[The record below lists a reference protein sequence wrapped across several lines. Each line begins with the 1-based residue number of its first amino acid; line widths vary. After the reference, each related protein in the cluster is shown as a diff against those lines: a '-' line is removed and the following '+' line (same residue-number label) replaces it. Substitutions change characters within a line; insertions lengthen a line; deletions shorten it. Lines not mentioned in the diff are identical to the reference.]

1 MPIKSPLSNRASINM
16 QSMMDGVAAA
26 FSWATTE
33 IGAVGYDR
41 LVWKC
46 PELEDDTGEILLK
59 NLQSLASNSIKT
71 NFLSLLC
78 NLRFVAHDDSPAL
91 INSWNN
97 PADVELCMRIINES
111 DLSDASHI
119 NKIKPLAEGFT
130 YLCAESFIMNGEFAI
145 LAYIL
150 ISDRLVEPARDA
162 VLKPVV
168 AYYNCCLRLYK
179 QQAYE
184 NRPKSFGDNEF
195 KSYNSP
201 VYDFRTWIDSSFKK
215 RVAFYV
221 ESLSVIGGLEE
232 WVRTF
237 SLTLRDRG
245 IETTIIV
252 LKSVSREKAAYFSP
266 VDVVSL
272 DDEGESLEL
281 FCSNLAI
288 STLISNHVYE
298 GIGQLPTSVQVIEVI
313 HNLYYWQKDQF
324 SAIPA
329 RSRTNKF
336 VAISQDCYDF
346 SVSRLNIPRDKVVLV
361 PHGLYVPE
369 FPRRRFGKSLK
380 NDGVI
385 RALCVANGYPQ
396 KNLVCLIEAVS
407 YMEKLG
413 YQLRLSIAG
422 TMAHDGYKE
431 RINTVIKSK
440 KLFSN
445 IELLGHVD
453 RQQVKQAYLDADF
466 FVLPSLFEG
475 FGLATLEAAYFGL
488 PFVVS
493 NTGFGPE
500 LASHGGGVV
509 VDCSIDR
516 EVLSPDRVEDL
527 AFHPSETS
535 IKALAEGMMQ
545 LIDDLEKYRHAAQN
559 YAESLEF
566 RSMNAMANDYVALM
580 SV

>member
-1 MPIKSPLSNRASINM
+1 M

-26 FSWATTE
+26 FSWATAE
-33 IGAVGYDR
+33 IRAVGYDR
-41 LVWKC
+41 LVWRC
-46 PELEDDTGEILLK
+46 PELEDNTGGILLK
-59 NLQSLASNSIKT
+59 KLQPLASHSIKT

-78 NLRFVAHDDSPAL
+78 NLRFITDEDTPVL
-91 INSWNN
+91 LNNLNN
-97 PADVELCMRIINES
+97 PADVELCMHIINQS
-111 DLSDASHI
+111 DLVDINHI
-119 NKIKPLAEGFT
+119 NKIKPPAEGFT
-130 YLCAESFIMNGEFAI
+130 YLGAESFVMKGEFAV

-150 ISDRLVEPARDA
+150 ISDGLVELDRDA

-184 NRPKSFGDNEF
+184 NRAKSSSDNELEA
-195 KSYNSP
+195 YNSP
-201 VYDFRTWIDSSFKK
+201 VYDFKTWINSSFKK

-237 SLTLRDRG
+237 SLTLRDRH

-252 LKSVSREKAAYFSP
+252 LKSASPEKVAYFAP

-272 DDEGESLEL
+272 DDEGKGLEL
-281 FCSNLAI
+281 VCSNLAI

-298 GIGQLPTSVQVIEVI
+298 GIDQLPASVQVIEVI

-324 SAIPA
+324 FAIPA

-336 VAISQDCYDF
+336 IAISQDCFNF
-346 SVSRLNIPRDKVVLV
+346 SVSRLNIPREKVVLV

-369 FPRRRFGKSLK
+369 FPRRRFGRSQK

-385 RALCVANGYPQ
+385 RGVCIANGYPQ

-422 TMAHDGYKE
+422 TMAHEGYRE
-431 RINTVIKSK
+431 RINTVIKSN
-440 KLFSN
+440 KLSSS
-445 IELLGHVD
+445 IELLGRVD
-453 RQQVKQAYLDADF
+453 RQQLKQVYLNADF
-466 FVLPSLFEG
+466 YVLPSLFEG

-509 VDCSIDR
+509 VDCSIDH
-516 EVLSPDRVEDL
+516 EVLSTDSVENL
-527 AFHPSETS
+527 AFYPSEPS

-545 LIDDLEKYRHAAQN
+545 LVDSLEKYRQAAQN
-559 YAESLEF
+559 YAESLDF
-566 RSMNAMANDYVALM
+566 RSMNAMADDYVALM
-580 SV
+580 SA

>member
-1 MPIKSPLSNRASINM
+1 M
-16 QSMMDGVAAA
+16 QSMMDAVAAA
-26 FSWATTE
+26 FSWATAE

-41 LVWKC
+41 LVWRC
-46 PELEDDTGEILLK
+46 PGLENDTSEILLK
-59 NLQSLASNSIKT
+59 KLQSLSSHSIKT

-78 NLRFVAHDDSPAL
+78 NLRFADDGDSL
-91 INSWNN
+91 VLTNNLSN
-97 PADVELCMRIINES
+97 PADAELWLHIINQS
-111 DLSDASHI
+111 DLADINHI
-119 NKIKPLAEGFT
+119 NKINSPAEGFT
-130 YLCAESFIMNGEFAI
+130 YLCAESFITNGGFAV

-150 ISDRLVEPARDA
+150 ISDRLVEPVRDA
-162 VLKPVV
+162 VLKPVG
-168 AYYNCCLRLYK
+168 AYYNCCLRLYQ

-184 NRPKSFGDNEF
+184 NTPRSSGDKELE
-195 KSYNSP
+195 SYNSP
-201 VYDFRTWIDSSFKK
+201 VYDFSTWIDLSFKN

-237 SLTLRDRG
+237 SLTLRDRH

-252 LKSVSREKAAYFSP
+252 LKSVYPEKVAYFAP

-272 DDEGESLEL
+272 EDEGESLESI
-281 FCSNLAI
+281 CSNLAI
-288 STLISNHVYE
+288 NTLISNHVYE
-298 GIGQLPTSVQVIEVI
+298 GVSQLPTSVQVIEVI
-313 HNLYYWQKDQF
+313 HNLYYWQRDQF
-324 SAIPA
+324 FVIPA
-329 RSRTNKF
+329 RSRTDKF
-336 VAISQDCYDF
+336 VAISQDCFDF

-380 NDGVI
+380 NAGVI
-385 RALCVANGYPQ
+385 KGICVANGYPQ
-396 KNLVCLIEAVS
+396 KNLVCLIEAIS
-407 YMEKLG
+407 YMKKLG
-413 YQLRLSIAG
+413 YRLQLSIAG
-422 TMAHDGYKE
+422 AMAHEGYKE
-431 RINTVIKSK
+431 RIDTAIESNE
-440 KLFSN
+440 LFSS
-445 IELLGHVD
+445 IELLGRVD
-453 RQQVKQAYLDADF
+453 RQQLKQAYLNADF

-509 VDCSIDR
+509 VDCSIER
-516 EVLSPDRVEDL
+516 EVLSPDRVENL
-527 AFHPSETS
+527 AFYPLETS
-535 IKALAEGMMQ
+535 IKALAEGMIQ
-545 LIDDLEKYRHAAQN
+545 LIDDLDKYRHAAQN

-566 RSMNAMANDYVALM
+566 RSMNAMADDYVALM